1 MSNQALKVIGER
13 LNLTL
18 QSTCSRYGAL
28 ANTTGMRRLALSQ
41 EDKDARDW
49 LVAECKS
56 LGCEV
61 WVDQMGNIFAIR
73 EGTSKDKKLIAMGS
87 YQDTQ
92 LAGQSQRSTL
102 LILLN

>member
-1 MSNQALKVIGER
+1 MSNKALKVNGER

-41 EDKDARDW
+41 EDRGARDW

-61 WVDQMGNIFAIR
+61 LIDEMGNIFAIR
-73 EGTSKDKKLIAMGS
+73 EGTSTDKKPIAMGS
-87 YQDTQ
+87 HQDTQ
-92 LAGQSQRSTL
+92 PAGQFETSTL
-102 LILLN
+102 